1 MELSSTQFNNLCHEV
16 KNNLYWQDAKGRKD
30 IAKHLEKKYKFK
42 FIDSETL
49 SKKIEILKKFDI
61 NKVWDKSFWGLSQ
74 SDSISAVASEP
85 YNFLKKLKGI

>member
-1 MELSSTQFNNLCHEV
+1 MELSKVEFS
-16 KNNLYWQDAKGRKD
+16 NLYNEVQNNIRWQDAKGRKD

-85 YNFLKKLKGI
+85 YAFLKKLKGI